1 MASDKI
7 PNLGQFDTLFNKNV
21 PHILEKIFFS
31 LDYDSFETCT
41 KVCTTWD
48 ELLSSESYQNRS
60 REMLDEQTGEE
71 IGKLLE
77 TLKIARN
84 AEIARKTEIADPRSR
99 SKL

>member
-1 MASDKI
+1 MTHLRPARRCAQPGMNCFH
-7 PNLGQFDTLFNKNV
+7 PN
-21 PHILEKIFFS
+21 HIR
-31 LDYDSFETCT
+31 TA
-41 KVCTTWD
+41 
-48 ELLSSESYQNRS
+48 